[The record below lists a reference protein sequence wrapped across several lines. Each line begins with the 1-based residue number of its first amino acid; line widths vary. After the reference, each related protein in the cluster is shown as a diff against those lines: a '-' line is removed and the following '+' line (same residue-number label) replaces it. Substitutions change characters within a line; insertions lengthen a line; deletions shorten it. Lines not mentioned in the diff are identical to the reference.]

1 MQTQPKQPATPG
13 PEPAVRGSVAGVLV
27 PLAGAVVELAVIG
40 ALFRFGLAQIWLCLG
55 VHMAVV
61 ASLLLWLSRH
71 TRSGGDHSLST
82 LLVLT
87 LAAVGPAGP
96 LITLLIAPFARAGA
110 DRSGLLEAWY
120 ERLAHSTAIEGSVQ
134 LAERVAA
141 GRTLDLTRAASG
153 SFLTVIS
160 HGTVLEQQAALG
172 RIVRNFTPAYLPVLK
187 IALKSPEPVIR
198 VQAAAVATRIRPTIE
213 AIMDRASSLADDD
226 TATAETVLRATHDIQ
241 LILESGLL
249 DVSDRAVALETRR
262 RLDLH
267 ASTASATGLKHVLDT
282 LRLTPFARLQR
293 EARLIE
299 TGEFKALRQLRRAG
313 RVVLGRAYRLR
324 RIPVA
329 RKPVT

>member
-61 ASLLLWLSRH
+61 ASLLLW
-71 TRSGGDHSLST
+71 LST